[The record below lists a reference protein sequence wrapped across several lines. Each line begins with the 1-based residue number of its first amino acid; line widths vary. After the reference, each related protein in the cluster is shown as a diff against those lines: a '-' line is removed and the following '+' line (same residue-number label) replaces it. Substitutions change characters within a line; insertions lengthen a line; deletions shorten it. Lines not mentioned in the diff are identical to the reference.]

1 MNPINGGC
9 STGCYGPSNT
19 VHGTNGDDNVHI
31 SKADGL
37 LGALGLY
44 EVNVNGQVQY
54 MTKQEL
60 ENTNF
65 KLGGGDDTLVVDA
78 DVKADITA
86 DGGSGDD
93 VMVGGGGDDKFKGG
107 CGDDIML
114 GRGGNDCL
122 DGGCGDDIIAGGKGR
137 DHLKGGCGDD
147 ILLGG
152 KNRDH
157 LDGGPGRD
165 YLDGGQGKDTN
176 HGGPGIDFVK
186 FDWAD
191 LF

>member
-1 MNPINGGC
+1 MNPIHGGC
-9 STGCYGPSNT
+9 SPACFPPTNT
-19 VHGTNGDDNVHI
+19 VHGTNGDDTVHI

-65 KLGGGDDTLVVDA
+65 KLGGGDDTLVVDS

-86 DGGSGDD
+86 DGGCGDD
-93 VMVGGGGDDKFKGG
+93 VMIGGGGDDKFKGG

-114 GRGGNDCL
+114 GRDGNDCL
-122 DGGCGDDIIAGGKGR
+122 DGGCGDDVIAGGKGR

-165 YLDGGQGKDTN
+165 YLDGGPGKDKN
-176 HGGPGIDFVK
+176 HGGPGLDFVK